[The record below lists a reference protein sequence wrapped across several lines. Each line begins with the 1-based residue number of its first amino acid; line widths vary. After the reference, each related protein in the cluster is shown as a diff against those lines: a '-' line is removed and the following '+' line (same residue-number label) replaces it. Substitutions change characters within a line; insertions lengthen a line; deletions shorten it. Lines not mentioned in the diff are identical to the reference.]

1 MAFWNR
7 KYKDSVFTDLFGT
20 DKTGKENFLALYNAL
35 SGNDFKLKEVS
46 LERKV
51 IEQALYKTFNNDVS
65 WEING
70 KLIVL
75 IEHQSTVNGNMPLRC
90 LEYVTRIY
98 EGIVPI
104 KQRYAEQV
112 YKIPNPDFYVVYVGK
127 KNQPLEQELRL
138 SDAFYTKDSSKL
150 ELVVKIKNC
159 SDSKLLPLAK
169 SCDILRQ
176 YCRFIEIVELNFDKW
191 HPKRSFQKAIE
202 QAMEEGILV
211 DYLDRKSREV
221 RNMLCAQYS
230 YKMDIAVKKE
240 EAFKEGL
247 AEGTQQK
254 AVEDALMLI
263 KEYKEKPEVAAQKMN
278 APLELVLEALKQ
290 DK

>member
-1 MAFWNR
+1 M
-7 KYKDSVFTDLFGT
+7 
-20 DKTGKENFLALYNAL
+20 
-35 SGNDFKLKEVS
+35 
-46 LERKV
+46 
-51 IEQALYKTFNNDVS
+51 
-65 WEING
+65 
-70 KLIVL
+70 
-75 IEHQSTVNGNMPLRC
+75 
-90 LEYVTRIY
+90 
-98 EGIVPI
+98 
-104 KQRYAEQV
+104 
-112 YKIPNPDFYVVYVGK
+112 
-127 KNQPLEQELRL
+127 
-138 SDAFYTKDSSKL
+138 
-150 ELVVKIKNC
+150 
-159 SDSKLLPLAK
+159 
-169 SCDILRQ
+169 
-176 YCRFIEIVELNFDKW
+176 
-191 HPKRSFQKAIE
+191 
-202 QAMEEGILV
+202 